1 MPGFDEVPDII
12 REFLVY
18 HETIKGHSQSTVDE
32 YYLDLRTFFRYIK
45 QIRGYAPDNADSASI
60 SIMDIDLDFVK
71 AVTTIEIYDYLN
83 YLSRVREKQPKSK
96 NSQRGIESAA
106 RARKISTLRS
116 FFNYLTLK
124 AKKLDENPL
133 LGLDSPKLKKTL
145 PEYLSLDESIQLL
158 SAVQGRNKHRDY
170 CILCIFLNCGLRISE
185 IVKLNLG
192 DIHGDYLR
200 VHGKGNKERVVFLND
215 ICKDAVASYLIIRNG
230 IDLPSENAL
239 FLSARK
245 QRISRDA
252 IHHMVKKMLKAAGLD
267 SNKYSAHKLRHTAA
281 TLMLKNGIDVRTLQ
295 ELLGHE
301 HLNTTQI
308 YTHVENTELRIA
320 AEAHPLANIK
330 IDSPKP
336 DD

>member
-1 MPGFDEVPDII
+1 MSAIDEVPDII

-18 HETIKGHSQSTVDE
+18 HETIKGHSKSTVDE
-32 YYLDLRTFFRYIK
+32 YYLDLRTFCRYIK
-45 QIRGYAPDNADSASI
+45 QIRGLAPDNADPECI
-60 SIMDIDLDFVK
+60 SIMDVDLEFIK
-71 AVTTIEIYDYLN
+71 AVSTMEVYDYLN
-83 YLSRVREKQPKSK
+83 YLSRVRKKNPKAK
-96 NSQRGIESAA
+96 NSKHGIESAA
-106 RARKISTLRS
+106 RARKIATLRS

-133 LGLDSPKLKKTL
+133 LGLDSPKLKKSL
-145 PEYLSLDESIQLL
+145 PQYLSLDESIQLL
-158 SAVQGRNKHRDY
+158 SAVEGRNKDRDY

-185 IVKLNLG
+185 IVKLDLG
-192 DIHGDYLR
+192 DIHNDYLR
-200 VHGKGNKERVVFLND
+200 VHGKGNKERIVFLND
-215 ICKDAVASYLIIRNG
+215 ICKDALDSYFIVRNN
-230 IDLPSENAL
+230 IKLPSENAL

-252 IHHMVKKMLKAAGLD
+252 IHHMIKKMLKAAGLD
-267 SNKYSAHKLRHTAA
+267 SSKYSAHKLRHTAA
-281 TLMLKNGIDVRTLQ
+281 TLMLKNGVDVRTLQ

-320 AEAHPLANIK
+320 ADAHPLANLK

-336 DD
+336 ES